1 MDHEGND
8 AYNNFFSSSSVLP
21 LPWQARRQEQVPHLQ
36 KWTAINYNL
45 KLRASI
51 DRVKR
56 DLLDLNVFFQL
67 NIIQFEPTKSTEVTA
82 GWRQRSVHKR
92 HEATELLP
100 TAFRLHGFF
109 ADSDGYFAVSPWKSR
124 PIDATLLRRRPAGQR
139 PRCSLASQL
148 TKLQTTVVLCHELN
162 ITPIVYRHGAAAS
175 NGIANLLLKDEK
187 YDEYEL
193 CVLLQSAENVYA

>member
-82 GWRQRSVHKR
+82 GWRQRWEYGAVATHNFAIASHPVAVTVETDVSACTTRSNSIFASVLGR
-92 HEATELLP
+92 NIYIG
-100 TAFRLHGFF
+100 RMGFLSKKKKHHV
-109 ADSDGYFAVSPWKSR
+109 DH
-124 PIDATLLRRRPAGQR
+124 PIGLGRAR
-139 PRCSLASQL
+139 
-148 TKLQTTVVLCHELN
+148 TK
-162 ITPIVYRHGAAAS
+162 
-175 NGIANLLLKDEK
+175 
-187 YDEYEL
+187 
-193 CVLLQSAENVYA
+193 